1 MYNAL
6 NKTIMIISFIG
17 ILFGV
22 WLISMDVKSPGF
34 CPKVLFI
41 PACYLVSIAFF
52 LVYSSSYFLNKKTS
66 DMFFYIGNVLGLVL
80 AVWFSFA
87 QIINLQECPKLLN
100 IPLCYVSFFTFLFLL
115 VLHLIKNFIKSE

>member
-100 IPLCYVSFFTFLFLL
+100 IPLCYVSFLTFLFLL